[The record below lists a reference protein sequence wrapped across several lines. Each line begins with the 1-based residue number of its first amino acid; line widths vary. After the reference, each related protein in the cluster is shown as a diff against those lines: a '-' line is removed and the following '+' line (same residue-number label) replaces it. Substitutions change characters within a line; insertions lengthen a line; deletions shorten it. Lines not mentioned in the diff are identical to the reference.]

1 MRTPFPHLATVE
13 MSEDDDDGAP
23 GAAITL
29 AFRDGRTLDL
39 RVGFATEPEHE
50 DEVRRRIDAALRGGA
65 ATGPDGVTSHW
76 ALRGSQP
83 GVLNPSERAKA
94 LRMAGP

>member
-1 MRTPFPHLATVE
+1 MRTPFLHLATVE
-13 MSEDDDDGAP
+13 MSEDDGAP
-23 GAAITL
+23 LAAHHTRP
-29 AFRDGRTLDL
+29 FRDGRTLDL
-39 RVGFATEPEHE
+39 RVVFATEPEHE

-83 GVLNPSERAKA
+83 GVLNPSERAQA